1 MLCFHIVARKVHIL
15 LVDDDATGLQIRAAL
30 LESRGFQVDTAS
42 NPPSALAAI
51 RGREFDLAIIDQ
63 ILIGTTGDELA
74 GQIRAI
80 LPQLPIILHSGLMSH
95 EMTAS
100 IRNADVFVSK
110 ADGPTALLAAI
121 GLLLREQPGNGV
133 EQ

>member
-1 MLCFHIVARKVHIL
+1 VARKVHIL

-42 NPPSALAAI
+42 NPSSALAAI

-63 ILIGTTGDELA
+63 ILVGTTGDELA
-74 GQIRAI
+74 GEIRAI
-80 LPQLPIILHSGLMSH
+80 LPKLPIILHSGLMSH
-95 EMTAS
+95 EMTS

-121 GLLLREQPGNGV
+121 GRLLREQPGNGV
-133 EQ
+133 KQ